1 MDRIMRAR
9 DKHLA
14 ADKILSEEYNWDGMR
29 ICSFNSNFVLICIK
43 MILITCPLGFP
54 DYGRH

>member
-29 ICSFNSNFVLICIK
+29 IAVLIP
-43 MILITCPLGFP
+43 ILCLFALK
-54 DYGRH
+54 